1 MKIKLT
7 RIYVNDQDK
16 ALRFYTEVMG
26 FVKKA
31 DVTQGDYRWL
41 AVATDEEP
49 DGVQMELALN
59 SDPAAEAFHEALYK
73 QRQPAAMFH
82 TSDLQADYE
91 RMKAAGAHFIEA
103 PSSHQWGSMAVLDDT
118 CGNLIQLTQPAW

>member
-31 DVTQGDYRWL
+31 DVSQGDYRWL

-59 SDPAAEAFHEALYK
+59 SDRAARAFQEALYD

-82 TSDLQADYE
+82 TADIQADYE
-91 RMKAAGAHFIEA
+91 RMKAAGARFTEP
-103 PSSHQWGSMAVLDDT
+103 PSSHEWGSMAVLDDT